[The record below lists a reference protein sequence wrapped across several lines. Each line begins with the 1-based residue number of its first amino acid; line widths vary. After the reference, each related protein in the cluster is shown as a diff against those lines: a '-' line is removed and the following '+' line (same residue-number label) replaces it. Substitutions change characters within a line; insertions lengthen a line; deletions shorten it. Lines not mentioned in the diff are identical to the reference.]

1 MNNEHLTPLAEL
13 RKNIVA
19 AGAMLAAVGFI
30 TMLVMNL
37 VSFWP

>member
-1 MNNEHLTPLAEL
+1 MSPDQPTPLAEL

-19 AGAMLAAVGFI
+19 AGAMLAAVGFS

>member
-1 MNNEHLTPLAEL
+1 MNHEPTPLAEL

-19 AGAMLAAVGFI
+19 AGAMLACVSLG

-37 VSFWP
+37 LRFWP